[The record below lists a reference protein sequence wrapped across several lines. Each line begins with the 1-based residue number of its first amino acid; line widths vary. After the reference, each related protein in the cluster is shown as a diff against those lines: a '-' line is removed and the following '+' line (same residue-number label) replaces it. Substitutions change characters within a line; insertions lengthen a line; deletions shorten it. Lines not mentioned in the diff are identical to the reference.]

1 VNTGTKKHIAVVTQ
15 IEGNGSVRVKISR
28 NQCDGCKLGD
38 ICSVSSDDE
47 LELVCG
53 NVAEENIHIGDRV
66 IIEEQQSMEWI
77 AIFYCLFLPCML
89 FLSIVIGLTV
99 SVSVLCGCV
108 SGVVALAMYYGLFYM
123 ARNKLK
129 FNKINFEIKKL

>member
-1 VNTGTKKHIAVVTQ
+1 M
-15 IEGNGSVRVKISR
+15 
-28 NQCDGCKLGD
+28 
-38 ICSVSSDDE
+38 
-47 LELVCG
+47 CG

-89 FLSIVIGLTV
+89 FLLTVVGLTV
-99 SVSVLCGCV
+99 SVSVLCGCI
-108 SGVVALAMYYGLFYM
+108 SGVVALAVYYGLFY
-123 ARNKLK
+123 AVRNKLK